1 VILVEQV
8 TVLVAQG
15 FSLQFWEQI
24 IIGQAVVAAAHIHRK
39 LADTV
44 DLGVAVAVQAQ
55 LAQG

>member
-8 TVLVAQG
+8 TVPVAQG
-15 FSLQFWEQI
+15 FSLQFWVQI

-44 DLGVAVAVQAQ
+44 ALVVAEVARAH